1 MNKTTK
7 ILLSIPTIV
16 GFILLLSVLI
26 TDLENW
32 IDQYILNVEE
42 LAYLTLG
49 LLIVQFVI
57 LTFRIWSFKNV
68 DRNKKGEET
77 FYLFSL
83 NIIAA
88 VHYIWKTDRKLIDLN
103 KKTTH
108 NNV

>member
-7 ILLSIPTIV
+7 ILLSIPSIF

-32 IDQYILNVEE
+32 INQYILNAED
-42 LAYLTLG
+42 LGYLTFG
-49 LLIVQFVI
+49 LLIIQFVI
-57 LTFRIWSFKNV
+57 LTFRIWSFRNV
-68 DRNKKGEET
+68 GRNKKGEET

-83 NIIAA
+83 NLIAA
-88 VHYIWKTDRKLIDLN
+88 MHYIWKTDKKLIDLN